1 MPNGRVTMKNI
12 LVLTLLTLSFLT
24 PQVSLAKGPSVRV
37 KEITSIEG
45 VRENM
50 LIGYGLVVGLTG
62 TGDSSNS
69 IPFTR
74 QTLVNILERMGLNAK
89 AQEDAI
95 NSQNVAAVMVTAE
108 LPAFSRQGSR
118 LDITVSS
125 LGDADSLE
133 GGMLL
138 VTPLV
143 GADGETYAVAQGPVI
158 LGGYAADGAAG
169 QVTKNH
175 TTVGRIAN
183 GAIVER
189 ETGFELADNKRLRLM
204 LKNPDFTTAM
214 RLSDEI
220 NNMFGE
226 QAARA
231 LDNQTIDINI
241 PTRFDDYRV
250 AAIQKI
256 ENLHI
261 SPDMASKVVVDEKTG
276 TVVMGDNVRISKV
289 AISHANLTI
298 RVSELPQIVQP
309 DPFSDGDTAAV
320 PRTSIEIDEGE
331 GGFNVLDTGATLADL
346 VDGLNALGV
355 DPRDIISILQ
365 TIKASGAL
373 QAEIELL

>member
-1 MPNGRVTMKNI
+1 MKNI

-24 PQVSLAKGPSVRV
+24 PQVSLANGPSVRV
-37 KEITSIEG
+37 KEITDIEG

-89 AQEDAI
+89 AQEEAI

-118 LDITVSS
+118 IDITVSS

-143 GADGETYAVAQGPVI
+143 GADGETYAVAQGPVV
-158 LGGYAADGAAG
+158 LGGYVADGDAG

-214 RLSDEI
+214 RLSNEI
-220 NNMFGE
+220 NEMFGE
-226 QAARA
+226 KAARA
-231 LDNQTIDINI
+231 LDNQTIDVNI

-256 ENLHI
+256 ENLRI
-261 SPDMASKVVVDEKTG
+261 RPDMASKVVVDEKTG
-276 TVVMGDNVRISKV
+276 TVVMGANVRISKV

-320 PRTSIEIDEGE
+320 PRTSIEIDEGD

-355 DPRDIISILQ
+355 APRDIISILQ